1 MSDVETADAPLTA
14 AELAA
19 LNAGIARQ
27 LHDRASLAA
36 RVEPDEALPPARRRK
51 PLGLR
56 PAADDA
62 VASEARPPADED
74 RFAGY
79 DDPAIGLVVE
89 SNELLIDLVKD
100 VRRDFEL
107 KVARLEAQL
116 NKIAGENEALK
127 LIVEHARSAS
137 RGEPGVPG
145 PRGVGGRD
153 GQTGPPGPRGE
164 RGERGQAAPAVIE
177 WRPDPEAFTIQAILA
192 DGSVGPMIALRSLF
206 ESYHAA
212 TSWIEDADLVHAAHE
227 SCRAAEQE
235 AEASRWA
242 SR

>member
-1 MSDVETADAPLTA
+1 MSDVETADALLTA
-14 AELAA
+14 AELAK

-127 LIVEHARSAS
+127 LIVEHARAAT

-153 GQTGPPGPRGE
+153 GQQGATGPQGPPGPRG
-164 RGERGQAAPAVIE
+164 AAAAKITA
-177 WRPDPEAFTIQAILA
+177 WTINSDEFSMTPVTS
-192 DGSVGPMIALRSLF
+192 DGSNGATLYLRELF
-206 ESYHAA
+206 EAYHNAVSYL
-212 TSWIEDADLVHAAHE
+212 EDADLVEAARE
-227 SCRAAEQE
+227 SRQAAE
-235 AEASRWA
+235 AEAERAHWA
-242 SR
+242 R